1 MRTDVTSAV
10 VRAPEQT
17 LARADA
23 RGDLARIAARRR
35 AR

>member
-10 VRAPEQT
+10 VRAIEQT
-17 LARADA
+17 LARDDA
-23 RGDLARIAARRR
+23 RGDLARIAARQS